1 MVVAINFHQS
11 YFAQPSFLYDVV
23 PRFQQVRSAATLRP
37 DLHYLPVLARRV
49 QHGLS
54 LRYIHADG
62 FLAIHVGAGFHCL
75 NHRQRVPMIR
85 GSDLDNIQILFLQH
99 FTVVGVS
106 PWPLLRRL
114 PGRDHIGALGQ
125 HALIDV
131 AQRDHF
137 NRRDLN
143 EPEQIRL
150 AVPASAD
157 QPHPPPL
164 LLIESKSRAT
174 GSRQCQQEFATVN
187 IRGHQLSHSPCAIRP
202 RMNAD
207 ARQ

>member
-1 MVVAINFHQS
+1 MVVAINFHQPDFS
-11 YFAQPSFLYDVV
+11 QPAFLYDGVS
-23 PRFQQVRSAATLRP
+23 RFHQVWSAAPLRP
-37 DLHYLPVLARRV
+37 YLHYLPVLARRA

-62 FLAIHVGAGFHCL
+62 LLAIDVGASLDCF
-75 NHRQRVPMIR
+75 NHRQRVPMIW

-99 FTVVGVS
+99 FAVVAVR
-106 PWPLLRRL
+106 PRPLLRRL
-114 PGRDHIGALGQ
+114 PGCDHIGALGQ
-125 HALIDV
+125 HSFIDV
-131 AQRDHF
+131 AERHHF